1 MLWPIIMPDMP
12 IIKSGKDLIY
22 RAIQDFLKQHPQ
34 WPFMP
39 VATLAEQMKVSEDV
53 VIPVLENLH
62 ELGLIEFHPMWPT
75 MREFF
80 VSNKLAPPERET
92 P

>member
-1 MLWPIIMPDMP
+1 MSIIR
-12 IIKSGKDLIY
+12 GGRDLIY
-22 RAIQDFLKQHPQ
+22 RAIRDFIKQHPD

-53 VIPVLENLH
+53 VIPVLEQLH
-62 ELGLIEFHPMWPT
+62 EAGLIEFHPMWPSI
-75 MREFF
+75 REFF
-80 VSNKLAPPERET
+80 VSNEFVPPKGES